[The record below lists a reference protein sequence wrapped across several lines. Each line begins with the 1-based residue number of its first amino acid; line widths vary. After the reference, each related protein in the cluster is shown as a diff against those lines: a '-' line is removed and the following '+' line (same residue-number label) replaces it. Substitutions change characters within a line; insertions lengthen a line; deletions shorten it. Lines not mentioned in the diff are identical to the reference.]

1 VSQENVE
8 LTLLALDAW
17 NRRDLEA
24 VIALIDAE
32 GVGHPAFEGI
42 TEGRTWRGHAGM
54 RQYFEDLAEFST
66 ESHAEYPEIHDLG
79 DRVLGLGRVWFGFA
93 GGVDLDREAGS
104 LFRWRNGKVGRMPGL
119 GGWTPLTPTPSKPPV
134 CGSRHT
140 AALDEKRRF
149 LIRLRLRRLSRPLEG
164 LRLLAKPLP
173 EACRAGRRATPSSR
187 ALRMAR
193 PSSQSPGS
201 PARLAGPRR

>member
-93 GGVDLDREAGS
+93 GGVDLDREAGF
-104 LFRWRNGKVGRMPGL
+104 LFRWRNGKWV
-119 GGWTPLTPTPSKPPV
+119 
-134 CGSRHT
+134 
-140 AALDEKRRF
+140 E
-149 LIRLRLRRLSRPLEG
+149 
-164 LRLLAKPLP
+164 
-173 EACRAGRRATPSSR
+173 CRAWVGGRRSR
-187 ALRMAR
+187 RR
-193 PSSQSPGS
+193 PRSRRS
-201 PARLAGPRR
+201 AGVGIPPLWTKSGDS